1 MVLAALKRLDET
13 AEPPQPVAEPALRGL
28 TGAVAAPVGDTD
40 RGADATA
47 PVPVE
52 RPVAEDPPPPESSRT
67 AVTHGH
73 AWTEQEDEELRDG
86 IELGLTLDEL
96 AESMELPVDAVT
108 ARLAGLGLE
117 AGSGPTLT
125 FD

>member
-1 MVLAALKRLDET
+1 MYKR
-13 AEPPQPVAEPALRGL
+13 Q
-28 TGAVAAPVGDTD
+28 
-40 RGADATA
+40 
-47 PVPVE
+47 
-52 RPVAEDPPPPESSRT
+52 

-96 AESMELPVDAVT
+96 SESMELPTEVLA

-117 AGSGPTLT
+117 AGKGATLT